1 MLCQLKQPHFL
12 RIKIMNIKRVSSL
25 KLLIAASILVG
36 FGSYV
41 FAPPVIAKI
50 STPATTT
57 GDISTSKKAGR
68 NPSDL
73 PKCTHPAQ
81 QIACRP

>member
-1 MLCQLKQPHFL
+1 
-12 RIKIMNIKRVSSL
+12 MNIKRVSSL

-50 STPATTT
+50 PIPPTTT
-57 GDISTSKKAGR
+57 GEPSTTTKPRR
-68 NPSDL
+68 NPSGL

>member
-1 MLCQLKQPHFL
+1 
-12 RIKIMNIKRVSSL
+12 MNIKRVSSL

-50 STPATTT
+50 NTPPTRTGEPSTPNKR
-57 GDISTSKKAGR
+57 GK